1 MLLYA
6 AVCCGMLQYAAVC
19 CSMLQYAAH
28 FFIPQKYRIKHYLHP
43 KIKFHQNQIYVL
55 GFLKYAAKMIGVLQ
69 TAAAATSTFKSS
81 VF

>member
-1 MLLYA
+1 MLHIFL
-6 AVCCGMLQYAAVC
+6 
-19 CSMLQYAAH
+19 
-28 FFIPQKYRIKHYLHP
+28 IPQKYHIKRYLHP

-69 TAAAATSTFKSS
+69 TAAVATSIFKSS

>member
-6 AVCCGMLQYAAVC
+6 AVCCGMLQYATVC

-28 FFIPQKYRIKHYLHP
+28 FIPQKYRIKHYLHP

>member
-1 MLLYA
+1 
-6 AVCCGMLQYAAVC
+6 
-19 CSMLQYAAH
+19 MLQYAAH